1 MHVCILASAD
11 QFTSNWSRCKGPKE
25 NSGEFLLANGANPG
39 TKGTGGAPPI
49 VLAASLQHGSIVRL
63 LLKAGAEVNVVDE
76 SYCSALI
83 WSACW
88 GQTETMKLLLDHVAD
103 VNACDQFGGTA
114 LMHASRK
121 GHSEAVNLLLER
133 GADVNAA
140 EILGGTRLKA
150 YLGVS

>member
-1 MHVCILASAD
+1 
-11 QFTSNWSRCKGPKE
+11 
-25 NSGEFLLANGANPG
+25 
-39 TKGTGGAPPI
+39 
-49 VLAASLQHGSIVRL
+49 
-63 LLKAGAEVNVVDE
+63 
-76 SYCSALI
+76 
-83 WSACW
+83 
-88 GQTETMKLLLDHVAD
+88 MKLLLDHVAD